1 MLEML
6 LHQATVKALPPDLED
21 FFQLDGFTSFP
32 GYTFTPGAGV
42 AFEQSPS
49 IDGVTLGGQLGTV
62 NTLIT
67 LNSPINLANSDFTL
81 EYSSVITGPD
91 ATYIGEVGLLA
102 ALDSNGL
109 YTRYASPGFGDRF
122 QGING
127 TQFTNV
133 FNTSY
138 TKSTKGTL
146 KRIALVKQGNLIY
159 LYYNGV
165 RQKLA
170 SGLGTSYTLDGITPP
185 VELSSIKYIAM
196 GRVNTSMDSCLMKLG
211 PIRLSNYAR
220 YTADYTPVPF

>member
-1 MLEML
+1 MIEML
-6 LHQATVKALPPDLED
+6 MHQATAKSVPPELEN
-21 FFQLDGFTSFP
+21 FFKLDGFTSFP

-49 IDGVTLGGQLGTV
+49 IDGATLGGQLGTV

-67 LNSPINLANSDFTL
+67 LNTPINLANSDFTL
-81 EYSSVITGPD
+81 EYSCVITGSD
-91 ATYIGEVGLLA
+91 VTYIGEVGLLA
-102 ALDSNGL
+102 VLNANGL
-109 YTRYASPGFGDRF
+109 YTRYGSSGFGDRF

-133 FNTSY
+133 FNTTY
-138 TKSTKGTL
+138 TKATKGTL
-146 KRIALVKQGNLIY
+146 KRIALVKQGDLIY

-165 RQKLA
+165 KQKLA

-185 VELSSIKYIAM
+185 AELSSIKYIAM
-196 GRVNTSMDSCLMKLG
+196 GRINTSMDPCLMKLG